1 MNDFNFDFKNNK
13 KYKSDL
19 IRFLKNQSNVEIGG
33 TRLYDGT
40 GTHYMQNPYEIAE
53 LIFFLKSYEKKRGL
67 KIKNFLE
74 IGFAAGINNS
84 ILNKFFSFSRNVAV
98 DIVQPVGLNFGTF
111 YANLRFK
118 NLTLLCGDSKKNN
131 VIDQAKTLGN
141 YDLIFIDGGHDYKT
155 VKSDFTKYSK
165 FISKKG
171 IIVLHDIKSNVVKD
185 VPKYWN
191 ELKRKSKP
199 DLKFK
204 EIFKK
209 GYKMECGLG
218 VVIFNDK

>member
-1 MNDFNFDFKNNK
+1 MRDFNFNFKNNK

-19 IRFLKNQSNVEIGG
+19 IKFLKNQSNVEIGG

-53 LIFFLKSYEKKRGL
+53 LIFFLKSYEKKRGQ
-67 KIKNFLE
+67 KIKKFLE

-84 ILNKFFSFSRNVAV
+84 ILNKFFLFNRNIAV
-98 DIVQPVGLNFGTF
+98 DIVQPVGLNFSTF

-131 VIDQAKTLGN
+131 IINQAKTLGN

-155 VKSDFTKYSK
+155 VKSDFIEYSK

-171 IIVLHDIKSNVVKD
+171 IIVMHDIKSNIVKD
-185 VPKYWN
+185 VPRYWN
-191 ELKRKSKP
+191 ELKQKSKSN
-199 DLKFK
+199 LQFK

-218 VVIFNDK
+218 VVIFNGK